1 MVRCPE
7 CGSHFTVSADLTPPP
22 AAPPGI
28 TVTSPPVSTS
38 FIPQPEPIPDP
49 PTNRLATPAFLAA
62 VIGAI
67 LLGSGLIAGAIVLA
81 LNRPAGVATIDPN
94 PQAGKDDAENKR
106 LEGVRQQIE
115 KLEGQRQQL
124 ERKQEVLRLVGEGNQ
139 ALSRKDLD
147 AAEKAFEAA
156 LKLVPDD
163 EAALKGM
170 VEVKSQRVVAA
181 SGREEEAARRARL
194 EKILADARKARAD
207 KQLLVA
213 VRAYE
218 EARLLAPGDETV
230 RKELAA
236 AQDELDADKAEKK
249 KQADYQAAL
258 DAGKA
263 HLAAGR
269 FAEAIREF
277 MAAQRVVPNDPEA
290 VRGQKAAEAKI
301 AGLAD
306 RDKREAAFTA
316 ALDRAKQALSARRYK
331 EALDEATA
339 ALRLF
344 PDDERARR
352 LSRDA
357 KDAFEK
363 AKSDYTQLLQQART
377 AQALG
382 RLEEAYRL
390 FSDAAKI
397 MPEDKEAAK
406 GQADAERA
414 VENIRLTRIAYQR
427 YIDQAILAE
436 QAGRWADAV
445 AAYNEALRL
454 IPADAAATLALEKAQ
469 RRVNRLVNRTVNYDK
484 YMSAGNKALATRQY
498 GDAVRYFTDALRA
511 LPDDPQAAAGLSKAR
526 YERFMEEGKRAL
538 GANRKAE
545 AIKAFEGA
553 LDEKPGDAQATSY
566 LRRLRGK

>member
-7 CGSHFTVSADLTPPP
+7 CGSHFQVSAELTPP
-22 AAPPGI
+22 AIPPGI
-28 TVTSPPVSTS
+28 TSNSPPAPISYVPQEDA
-38 FIPQPEPIPDP
+38 IPELP
-49 PTNRLATPAFLAA
+49 PSRLGTPLILTA
-62 VIGAI
+62 VVGAI

-81 LNRPAGVATIDPN
+81 LNRPTPVATVDPN
-94 PQAGKDDAENKR
+94 AKAGRDDAEDKR
-106 LEGVRQQIE
+106 LEAVRQLSE
-115 KLEGQRQQL
+115 KLEGQRQDL

-139 ALSRKDLD
+139 ALNRKDLD
-147 AAEKAFEAA
+147 AAERAFQSA
-156 LKLVPDD
+156 LKLIPDD
-163 EAALKGM
+163 GAALQGM
-170 VEVKSQRVVAA
+170 VEVRSQRLVAA
-181 SGREEEAARRARL
+181 SGREEEASRRTRL
-194 EKILADARKARAD
+194 DKILADARKARAD

-258 DAGKA
+258 EAGKT

-290 VRGQKAAEAKI
+290 VRGQKAAEAKL
-301 AGLAD
+301 AALAD
-306 RDKREAAFTA
+306 RDKREAAFNA
-316 ALDRAKQALSARRYK
+316 GLDRAKQALSARRYK
-331 EALDEATA
+331 EAMDEANA
-339 ALRLF
+339 ALKLF
-344 PDDERARR
+344 PDDDRARR

-357 KDAFEK
+357 KDAFDK

-390 FSDAAKI
+390 FSDAAKL
-397 MPEDKEAAK
+397 MPEEKEAAK
-406 GQADAERA
+406 GQADTERA
-414 VENIRLTRIAYQR
+414 VENIRLARIAYQR

-436 QAGRWADAV
+436 QAGRWTDAV
-445 AAYNEALRL
+445 AAYTEALRL
-454 IPADAAATLALEKAQ
+454 VPADAVATLALAKAQ
-469 RRVNRLVNRTVNYDK
+469 REMNRLVNRQVNYDK
-484 YMSAGNKALATRQY
+484 NMTAANKALTMRQFP
-498 GDAVRYFTDALRA
+498 DAIRYYSEALRA
-511 LPDDPQAAAGLSKAR
+511 VPDDPQAAAGLSKAR
-526 YERFMEEGKRAL
+526 YERFMEDGKRAL
-538 GANRKAE
+538 NLNRRAD

-553 LDEKPGDAQATSY
+553 LEEKPGDPLATSY
-566 LRRLRGK
+566 LRRVRGK